1 MGIEFAKKGADIVL
15 VSRSEEKLKLA
26 LQKVEV
32 CFPLSVILLME
43 GCSRVSRNRNSRFY
57 SADLTN
63 AEEAKKAI
71 TSCERVPDIVMCC
84 AGIVQLNCIGL
95 TLGAAI
101 PGFFA
106 DQTPE
111 VLDFMMKTIYYTALW
126 TAHVSIPP

>member
-1 MGIEFAKKGADIVL
+1 MSPE
-15 VSRSEEKLKLA
+15 
-26 LQKVEV
+26 QK
-32 CFPLSVILLME
+32 FT
-43 GCSRVSRNRNSRFY
+43 FH

-84 AGIVQLNCIGL
+84 AGSSTQLIGL

-111 VLDFMMKTIYYTALW
+111 VLEFMMKTIYYTALW
-126 TAHVSIPP
+126 TAHVSIPSLT